1 MLTTPFDFSPRT
13 RVLYGSGTLD
23 RLGELA
29 NELACR
35 RALLVTDSGLKAAGH
50 EDRAVNSLQAAGVQ
64 VSIFDDVHPNPTTLD
79 IERGTEFARPLGID
93 LIVGLGGGSSMDC
106 AKGINF
112 ILTNGGRM
120 QDYKG
125 TGLATKPMLPMIAIP
140 TTSGTGSEAQS
151 YAVISDTETHMKMAC
166 GDKKALARVAIL
178 DPELTVTMPRGVT
191 AATGVDAMSHAL
203 ETAVTTRRNSIS
215 SLFSQQAWKLIF
227 ESLGIVL
234 SDPGNV
240 SARGAMQLGAHYA
253 GIAIENSML
262 GATHALANPVSAH
275 YETAHGVAIGV
286 LLPYVIQFNAR
297 QKDAGRTY
305 AELAR
310 LVGLSSGDDESAVP
324 KLVSAVRSL
333 IQNSAGQP
341 VTLKE
346 CGVDSA
352 MLPQMAEEAALQ
364 WTGTFNPRPVN
375 AQSLLE
381 IYKCAFNGIDVNF

>member
-13 RVLYGSGTLD
+13 RVLYGSGTLG

-29 NELACR
+29 KEFGCR
-35 RALLVTDSGLKAAGH
+35 RTLLVTDSGLKAAGH
-50 EDRAVNSLQAAGVQ
+50 EDRAVESLQSAGVQ
-64 VSIFDDVHPNPTTLD
+64 VSVFDDVHPNPTTLD

-151 YAVISDTETHMKMAC
+151 YAVISDAETHMKMAC
-166 GDKKALARVAIL
+166 GDKKALAWAAIL

-191 AATGVDAMSHAL
+191 AATGVDAISHAL
-203 ETAVTTRRNSIS
+203 ETAVTTKRNSIS
-215 SLFSQQAWKLIF
+215 SMFSQQAWKLIF
-227 ESLGIVL
+227 DSLGTVL
-234 SDPGNV
+234 SEPGNV
-240 SARGAMQLGAHYA
+240 SARGAMQLGAHFA
-253 GIAIENSML
+253 GAAIENSML

-297 QKDAGRTY
+297 QKEAGRIY
-305 AELAR
+305 AELAQQ
-310 LVGLSSGDDESAVP
+310 VGLSAVADESAIP
-324 KLVSAVRSL
+324 TLVAALRSL
-333 IQNSAGQP
+333 IRDAAGQP
-341 VTLKE
+341 TTLQE
-346 CGVDSA
+346 CGVNPK
-352 MLPQMAEEAALQ
+352 MLPQMAQEAAMQ
-364 WTGTFNPRPVN
+364 WTGTFNPRPVD
-375 AQSLLE
+375 AQLLLE
-381 IYKCAFNGIDVNF
+381 IYKCAFNGTDVNF